1 MKITTVLAATAATAG
16 TVLSAPIALADN
28 ASPTL
33 VSLGQSAELVNGPVV
48 QAWTVSGLK
57 ASSDV
62 IPWHVHGAL
71 WEATATD
78 TAVAGTVQPVVSD
91 LNARARNGDTY
102 RSLFLVATPQGV
114 NPAALAPGAQTSGK
128 VYFDVTGAQPDSV
141 VYNDGG
147 RDLAVWVTP
156 APAPA
161 TPQTGGAGP
170 YRTVPAPSSASQD
183 TPAAPAAV
191 PPAAE
196 APMTP
201 APASVGTPLP
211 PGSSVGTPLPGGS
224 SVGTPLPAGSA
235 GTPVPGT
242 ATPGAIPSPAGSPAA
257 AGTPA
262 DSSGTA
268 LPAGASSTDVV
279 PHGPTPTAA
288 PSGSAGTPLSPE
300 VAPAAG
306 AGAPAAPATTTP
318 VPTP

>member
-16 TVLSAPIALADN
+16 AVLSAPIALADN
-28 ASPTL
+28 PTPTL

-48 QAWTVSGLK
+48 QSWTVSGLK
-57 ASSDV
+57 PSSDV

-71 WEATATD
+71 WEATATN

-102 RSLFLVATPQGV
+102 RTLFLVATPQGV
-114 NPAALAPGAQTSGK
+114 NPSALAPGAQTSGK
-128 VYFDVTGAQPDSV
+128 IYFDVTGAQPDSV

-147 RDLAVWVTP
+147 RDLAVWLTP

-161 TPQTGGAGP
+161 TPQTGGATP
-170 YRTVPAPSSASQD
+170 YRTTVPAPSSASQD
-183 TPAAPAAV
+183 APAAPAAV

-196 APMTP
+196 TPMTP

-211 PGSSVGTPLPGGS
+211 PGSSVGTPLPTGS
-224 SVGTPLPAGSA
+224 TGTPLPGGA
-235 GTPVPGT
+235 
-242 ATPGAIPSPAGSPAA
+242 ATPGATPAPAGSPAP

-268 LPAGASSTDVV
+268 LPAGASSPDVV

-288 PSGSAGTPLSPE
+288 PAGSAGTPLPPE